1 MFPERGILIKS
12 TFHTTQKY
20 HVASE
25 HYEVHIAY
33 ISLNYQFSETWVLR
47 SDFISILFEHSL
59 KPFVAADVFLSVNF
73 FIYFIFMLRQFS
85 SFASSR
91 FSG

>member
-47 SDFISILFEHSL
+47 SDFI
-59 KPFVAADVFLSVNF
+59 
-73 FIYFIFMLRQFS
+73 
-85 SFASSR
+85 
-91 FSG
+91 